1 MRRSGQTE
9 TLYMR
14 RSVSIHALTGIRTY
28 KGCPDDSNK
37 QGRIKA
43 TYLFIR
49 IFLNNVSSGVAV
61 SNLGRGTDYVY
72 CGFSWHSSAPL
83 GELGLL

>member
-1 MRRSGQTE
+1 MH
-9 TLYMR
+9 
-14 RSVSIHALTGIRTY
+14 RSVSIHALTAIITY
-28 KGCPDDSNK
+28 KGCPVDSNK

-43 TYLFIR
+43 IYLFIR
-49 IFLNNVSSGVAV
+49 SLLNNVRSEVAC
-61 SNLGRGTDYVY
+61 SNLGRSTDYVY